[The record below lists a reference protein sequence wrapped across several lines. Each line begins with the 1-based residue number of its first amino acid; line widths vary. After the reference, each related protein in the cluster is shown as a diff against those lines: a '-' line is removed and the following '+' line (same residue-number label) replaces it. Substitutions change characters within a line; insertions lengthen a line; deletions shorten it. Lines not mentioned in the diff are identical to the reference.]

1 MGKIPRESKG
11 LVVWEYSGLG
21 SVKIS
26 AVSPWS
32 ARTIGCLLCCWKIR
46 HSDISRWSL
55 CRQGCF
61 RSIAIQWCNHRRC
74 KLTVHECAMYAKFH
88 SMAGRTFY
96 SSCRSGRSFQKAEC
110 TVEDR
115 QQPETAAVSPF
126 SRASSS
132 LFFRRSSLLSSIL
145 GWKHES
151 HDCWLPISSHCFHAF
166 MLSCFHAFNP
176 LHSWQFRAQN
186 EMLFPCLENSGRCCE
201 SIPKLFQLLIPDD
214 SSAAARLT
222 GLHPWC
228 RIVHTIN
235 LIKLFRRRAPSACDL
250 QILERC
256 VARFFPAPCFLPSD
270 TQDATSSQA
279 LGLFHAALVC

>member
-1 MGKIPRESKG
+1 MLLEDSSLWHLKVKFMPTRPLQKHCNSMAQPSPLQTHRARMRHVCKIPFIVQKRPKLPKG
-11 LVVWEYSGLG
+11 WM
-21 SVKIS
+21 
-26 AVSPWS
+26 
-32 ARTIGCLLCCWKIR
+32 
-46 HSDISRWSL
+46 HSR
-55 CRQGCF
+55 RQ
-61 RSIAIQWCNHRRC
+61 
-74 KLTVHECAMYAKFH
+74 TT
-88 SMAGRTFY
+88 AGD
-96 SSCRSGRSFQKAEC
+96 SSCFSLQPCIQLFVLPQKLSAFLHLGLKAWKPWLLIAN
-110 TVEDR
+110 
-115 QQPETAAVSPF
+115 QQ
-126 SRASSS
+126 S
-132 LFFRRSSLLSSIL
+132 L
-145 GWKHES
+145 
-151 HDCWLPISSHCFHAF
+151 
-166 MLSCFHAFNP
+166 LSCFHAFNP

-256 VARFFPAPCFLPSD
+256 LARFFPAPCFLPSD

-279 LGLFHAALVC
+279 L

>member
-166 MLSCFHAFNP
+166 MLSTHCT
-176 LHSWQFRAQN
+176 L
-186 EMLFPCLENSGRCCE
+186 
-201 SIPKLFQLLIPDD
+201 D
-214 SSAAARLT
+214 SSEPRMRCSFPALKIVGDVVSLSRSCSNSWSQMIQVQRPASLAFIPGAGSSILSTSLSSSGAERRLLAISKFLNAALR
-222 GLHPWC
+222 
-228 RIVHTIN
+228 VS
-235 LIKLFRRRAPSACDL
+235 FQRRASCPLIHKMPLAHK
-250 QILERC
+250 R
-256 VARFFPAPCFLPSD
+256 
-270 TQDATSSQA
+270 
-279 LGLFHAALVC
+279 